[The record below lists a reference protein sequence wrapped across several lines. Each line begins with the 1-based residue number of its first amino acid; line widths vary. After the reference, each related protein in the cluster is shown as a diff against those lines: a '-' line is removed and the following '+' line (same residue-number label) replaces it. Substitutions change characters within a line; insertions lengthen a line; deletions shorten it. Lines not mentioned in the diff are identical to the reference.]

1 MDAVLR
7 MCAVPD
13 GWSGTQFDKPTG
25 NCCTSPGVGTQVE
38 PALGACWSMA
48 RALLSQRTFLAAR
61 ALSAS
66 RCLHGS
72 AEEPRILH
80 DANEWLVLHKPAG
93 WHSVAQRRSDVGG
106 PATVEE
112 WLHRNVPGQD
122 KLEEAGLCNRLD
134 FVTSG
139 CILAAKNARTHGV
152 LCRALKR
159 DDIRKYYLALV
170 AGTFQTGQGSF
181 KLCFTGRYR
190 RSKKVSVSESG
201 PQRSQGSCAWRVL
214 ARDLIALPALAASTR
229 HGCPRDANASIR
241 VSLIQVE
248 LLGAGQR
255 HQIRAGMAYLGTP
268 IVGDTLYGG
277 PDWLHAGIA
286 LHSNEICLFGTS
298 VCSPLPPHIGAFLE
312 TT

>member
-1 MDAVLR
+1 M
-7 MCAVPD
+7 
-13 GWSGTQFDKPTG
+13 
-25 NCCTSPGVGTQVE
+25 
-38 PALGACWSMA
+38 
-48 RALLSQRTFLAAR
+48 
-61 ALSAS
+61 
-66 RCLHGS
+66 
-72 AEEPRILH
+72 H

-134 FVTSG
+134 LVTSG

-170 AGTFQTGQGSF
+170 AGTLQTGQGSF

-255 HQIRAGMAYLGTP
+255 HQIRADASTHPLMERLCQPVGAAEVVEDSWMRDSDLLCDALKGEGAESFGDEQVLGR
-268 IVGDTLYGG
+268 VQDL
-277 PDWLHAGIA
+277 
-286 LHSNEICLFGTS
+286 
-298 VCSPLPPHIGAFLE
+298 
-312 TT
+312 